1 MSKKPRFRTSFD
13 SQLVKGCE
21 TLLKSEQEHLYHSL
35 SSIWRKL
42 SSKLSLLVISEIL
55 RLFVTTLTADGKI
68 SIPNTENLLQ
78 PIQFQLLKKGKK
90 SYPFF
95 AAFLKSTSNLKHFET
110 KRWPS

>member
-13 SQLVKGCE
+13 SQLVKECE

-90 SYPFF
+90 SSPFF
-95 AAFLKSTSNLKHFET
+95 SAFLKSTSNLKHFET
-110 KRWPS
+110 KR